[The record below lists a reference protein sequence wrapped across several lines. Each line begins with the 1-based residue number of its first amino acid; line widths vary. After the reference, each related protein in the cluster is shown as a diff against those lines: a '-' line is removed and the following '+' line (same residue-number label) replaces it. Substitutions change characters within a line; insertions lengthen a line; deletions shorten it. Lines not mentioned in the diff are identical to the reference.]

1 MNSRP
6 INLYWITLLA
16 LLLALPSFGVA
27 AENGPLP
34 ADESQSDEDLDSWI
48 ASLGEPGEGHQ
59 VLESM
64 VGAWEGKGS
73 IWDGPDA
80 SPVSITASVERSWVL
95 GGRFLRE
102 EISVRSDDGVVLEAL
117 GYIGYNNE
125 SAQYEL
131 LNIDTAST
139 AMLLETGRFDPD
151 SQKLLIHGSFRDP
164 ATGFVIDRRVEMDL
178 SQDGRIVV
186 VGYTTN
192 EEGRQFKSLEGSV
205 TRRKK

>member
-1 MNSRP
+1 MTYRP
-6 INLYWITLLA
+6 RPLSILLSTLIIAVLT
-16 LLLALPSFGVA
+16 LGGVA
-27 AENGPLP
+27 EAQP
-34 ADESQSDEDLDSWI
+34 ATPTEIQPDEDLDSWI

-59 VLESM
+59 VLEAM
-64 VGAWEGKGS
+64 VGIWEGKGT
-73 IWDGPDA
+73 IWDDPDSA
-80 SPVSITASVERSWVL
+80 PVSITANVERRWVL
-95 GGRFLRE
+95 GGRYLRE
-102 EISVRSDDGVVLEAL
+102 EISIRSNDGVVLEAL
-117 GYIGYNNE
+117 GFIGYNNE
-125 SAQYEL
+125 AAQYEL

-139 AMLLETGRFDPD
+139 AMLLETGKFDPD
-151 SQKLLIHGSFRDP
+151 SKKLVILGSFRDP